1 MNQFTKR
8 FFAIFLA
15 AAVLFTSVPV
25 NTVSAESLDKKQTLA
40 QTAEMNQCEEGVLK
54 PKWIEITP
62 EDWTDPKSE
71 VSMYSAKSSRVAS
84 QGYNNAFWDKYSTN
98 YYYNL
103 LSEDEQQLW
112 EQLDA
117 VCLDYL
123 TRQEDIPCMSVGGNV
138 VYCMDMVGSSA
149 LSISEMQEI
158 GLLFRVSNPQY
169 YFLNTTILYGVDN
182 SNNENVIAL
191 GAYNTFAD
199 GQDRSSLTTQVKNKL
214 SAWESQMTGAGSEF
228 EKAKKAQEIVM
239 GAADYNY
246 AALDENGAV
255 TSAAD
260 EQYITQSAYSALLL
274 GKTVCAGYSMAYEML
289 LNSAGVD
296 AISVTSS
303 THHWNKVRVED
314 SWYNV
319 DVTWADT
326 SGAKYT
332 YFMKNDAQ
340 YGTISDHSPI
350 ASWRNYLPS
359 CTLTVS
365 GSGNTIG
372 SLPRAAGT
380 TATPAVSVKKNG
392 SVYTITVSC
401 NTQGAKIYYT
411 LNGTTPS
418 AAYTKSKSYR
428 SSFTVN
434 DYTKV
439 RAVAVRDTY
448 KDSAVATATASNTK
462 SNVTISYQ
470 LNGGKNHTNNKTV
483 YTKGSNVQLYNP
495 TKTGYTFAGWY
506 TNSKCSGSKITK
518 ITNISKNYTLYAKW
532 TANKYTVSFNKNG
545 LKLKGDFSAKTYSY
559 GKTYTMPKTSTKKKG
574 YDLVWNTKKNGK
586 GTSYKAGAKVNNLT
600 SAKGKKVTLYAK
612 WVKHK
617 YTIKYQLKGG
627 TNNSK
632 NPKSYY
638 VTTKTIKLKSPKR
651 KGYQFVGW
659 YSDKKC
665 KNKVTQIKKGTAKN
679 YTLYAKWKKVK

>member
-1 MNQFTKR
+1 MRYVKSI
-8 FFAIFLA
+8 FAVFLA
-15 AAVLFTSVPV
+15 ATVLFTSVPV
-25 NTVSAESLDKKQTLA
+25 SAVSAESLDKKQTLV
-40 QTAEMNQCEEGVLK
+40 QTAETNRCEEGVLK
-54 PKWIEITP
+54 PQFIEVTP
-62 EDWTDPKSE
+62 EDWTAPKSE
-71 VSMYSAKSSRVAS
+71 VSLYSSKSSRVAS
-84 QGYNNAFWDKYSTN
+84 QGYNNALWDKYSTN

-112 EQLDA
+112 ERLDA
-117 VCLDYL
+117 VCLGYL
-123 TRQEDIPCMSVGGNV
+123 IGGEDIPCMSIGNDF
-138 VYCMDMVGSSA
+138 VYCMDMVGSFA
-149 LSISEMQEI
+149 LSVSEMQEI

-169 YFLNTTILYGVDN
+169 YFLNTTILYGTDN
-182 SNNENVIAL
+182 GSGENVIAL
-191 GAYNTFAD
+191 GAYSTFAD
-199 GQDRSSLTTQVKNKL
+199 GSYRSSLTTDVKNKL

-246 AALDENGAV
+246 DALDLNGAV
-255 TSAAD
+255 TPEAD

-274 GKTVCAGYSMAYEML
+274 GTTVCAGYSMAYEML
-289 LNSAGVD
+289 LNSVGVD

-303 THHWNKVRVED
+303 THQWNKVRVED

-332 YFMKNDAQ
+332 YFMKNDTH
-340 YGTISDHSPI
+340 YGTISDHSPT
-350 ASWRNYLPS
+350 ADWSGYLPS

-365 GSGNTIG
+365 GSGNSIG
-372 SLPRAAGT
+372 SLPSAAGT
-380 TATPAVSVKKNG
+380 TAKPIVSAKKNG

-401 NTQGAKIYYT
+401 QTSGAKVYYT
-411 LNGTTPS
+411 INGSTPS
-418 AAYTKSKSYR
+418 VAYTKSRCYR
-428 SSFTVN
+428 NSFTVN

-448 KDSAVATATASNTK
+448 VDSEVVSAGEKVE
-462 SNVTISYQ
+462 NVTIKYQ
-470 LNGGKNHTNNKTV
+470 LNGGTNNTNNKTV
-483 YTKGSNVQLYNP
+483 YAKGTSVKLYNP
-495 TKTGYTFAGWY
+495 TKKGYTFGGWY
-506 TNSKCSGSKITK
+506 TDAKFSGKK
-518 ITNISKNYTLYAKW
+518 ITNIENIFQNYTLYAKW

-545 LKLKGDFSAKTYSY
+545 LNLKGSFSAKTYTY
-559 GKTYTMPKTSTKKKG
+559 GKTYTLPKTSTKKKG

-586 GTSYKAGAKVNNLT
+586 GTSYKAGTKVKNLT
-600 SAKGKKVTLYAK
+600 SSSGKKVTLYAK
-612 WVKHK
+612 WEKHK

-632 NPKSYY
+632 NPQTYY
-638 VTTKTIKLKSPKR
+638 VTTKTIKLKNPKR

-659 YSDKKC
+659 YSDKKY